1 MKPTEAVELWK
12 RFWGAE
18 ATAGADPDNSLEA
31 WYEGTGVWSSPI
43 PAGAD
48 PVWQPEWFHGDPV
61 VWPPMVIMP
70 MEGIIAM
77 NADLPS

>member
-1 MKPTEAVELWK
+1 M
-12 RFWGAE
+12 
-18 ATAGADPDNSLEA
+18 A
-31 WYEGTGVWSSPI
+31 WLTRWDHPMYEKLCDPI